1 MDIKK
6 AQFILKKTSVVS
18 TEVLV
23 FDFLERNISAN
34 LISLSEKVFVIVIS
48 LVTLMQAG
56 SIQITV
62 ASQCYIIS
70 HPELCT

>member
-34 LISLSEKVFVIVIS
+34 LISLSE
-48 LVTLMQAG
+48 
-56 SIQITV
+56 
-62 ASQCYIIS
+62 
-70 HPELCT
+70 